1 MPINGFFCLPLR
13 WNCIP
18 IGFKTRTDMNN
29 ELRIIISGGGTGGH
43 IFPAVSIANA
53 IKAKRPD
60 AKILFV
66 GALGRMEMQRV
77 PAAGYEIKGL
87 PICGFDRKH
96 LLKNIAVLFKIWKSQ
111 HMAKS
116 IIKKFK
122 PMAAVGVGGYASGP
136 TLNVCASKG
145 IPCLIQ
151 EQNSYAGVTNKLL
164 AKKAE
169 KICVAYE
176 GMERFFPAD
185 KIIMTGNPV
194 RQNVLETTITKEEAR
209 KQFGLDTEKKTI
221 LLVGGS
227 LGARTINE
235 SILQHLD
242 LVKESGVQFIW
253 QTGKYYNAAI
263 MEQLKG
269 KEAELP
275 MLKVTDFISDMG
287 AAYKA
292 ADLVISRAGA
302 SSISE
307 FCLIGKPVI
316 LVPSPNV
323 AEDHQTK
330 NAMALVNKDAAI
342 YVKDAEAPAVLLKKA
357 VDTVKDEAKLASLCE
372 NIKKLGLKNSADVI
386 ADEVIKLATK

>member
-1 MPINGFFCLPLR
+1 MSKVIDEVTSPQ
-13 WNCIP
+13 
-18 IGFKTRTDMNN
+18 K
-29 ELRIIISGGGTGGH
+29 ELRVIISGGGTGGH

-53 IKAKRPD
+53 IKAQRPE

-66 GALGRMEMQRV
+66 GAIGRMEMQRV

-87 PICGFDRKH
+87 PICGFDRKN
-96 LLKNIAVLFKIWKSQ
+96 LLKNIKVLYMIWKSQ
-111 HMAKS
+111 RMAKQV
-116 IIKKFK
+116 IREFK
-122 PMAAVGVGGYASGP
+122 PQVAVGVGGYASGP
-136 TLNVCASKG
+136 TLNKAAAMG

-176 GMERFFPAD
+176 GMERFFPAE
-185 KIIMTGNPV
+185 KIILTGNPV
-194 RQNVLETTITKEEAR
+194 RQALLDATISREEAI
-209 KQFGLDTEKKTI
+209 KAQALDPAKKTI

-235 SILQHLD
+235 SVLQHLD
-242 LVKESGVQFIW
+242 LVRSSNVQFIW
-253 QTGKYYNAAI
+253 QTGKYYSAEIAKRLQG
-263 MEQLKG
+263 MEI
-269 KEAELP
+269 P
-275 MLKVTDFISDMG
+275 NLKVTDFITDMG
-287 AAYKA
+287 AAYRA

-330 NAMALVNKDAAI
+330 NALALSTKDAAI
-342 YVKDAEAPAVLLKKA
+342 YVKDSEAPSTLLELAVK
-357 VDTVKDEAKLASLCE
+357 TVNDEARLKSLSENILKLALPD
-372 NIKKLGLKNSADVI
+372 SAKII
-386 ADEVIKLATK
+386 ADEVIRLAEGK

>member
-1 MPINGFFCLPLR
+1 MS
-13 WNCIP
+13 
-18 IGFKTRTDMNN
+18 K
-29 ELRIIISGGGTGGH
+29 ELRVIISGGGTGGH

-53 IKAKRPD
+53 IKALQPN

-87 PICGFDRKH
+87 PIRGFFRPLWKPANIGVAIDY
-96 LLKNIAVLFKIWKSQ
+96 LKSKWLAKKILQ
-111 HMAKS
+111 E
-116 IIKKFK
+116 FK
-122 PMAAVGVGGYASGP
+122 PDVAVGVGGYASSAALGAANS
-136 TLNVCASKG
+136 LG
-145 IPCLIQ
+145 IPTLIQ
-151 EQNSYAGVTNKLL
+151 EQNSYAGLANKNL

-176 GMERFFPAD
+176 GMERFFPAG
-185 KIIMTGNPV
+185 KILMTGNPV
-194 RQNVLETTITKEEAR
+194 RQNLLDTTISREEAVKR
-209 KQFGLDTEKKTI
+209 QGFDPAKKTI

-235 SILQHLD
+235 SVLQHLD
-242 LVKESGVQFIW
+242 LVTLSSDVQFIW
-253 QTGKYYNAAI
+253 QTGKYYSAEIAKRL
-263 MEQLKG
+263 EG
-269 KEAELP
+269 KDIP
-275 MLKVTDFISDMG
+275 NLKVTDFITDMG
-287 AAYKA
+287 TAYKA

-330 NAMALVNKDAAI
+330 NALALSTKDAAI
-342 YVKDAEAPAVLLKKA
+342 YVKDAEAPGMLLKLA
-357 VDTVKDEAKLASLCE
+357 IDTVKDDAKLQSLHE
-372 NIKKLGLKNSADVI
+372 NVLKLALPNSAEII
-386 ADEVIKLATK
+386 AKEVIKLAK